1 MNTIKIYL
9 SIIAY
14 FIHYPCFSQNF
25 TFDFNSSGRR
35 VCLVSSEVDPANET
49 VMVIIHDSLS
59 NSTEPMII
67 SRRKLGT
74 YPWTKIVPDLPAG
87 SGNWLD
93 TSVNKG
99 EIWEYQVRRKNTWK
113 YNYIFYDAVGYTIG
127 ALCSD
132 NTDYKGQL
140 VLLASQDIPD
150 NLPEKYLRLKKEL
163 TSDGW
168 FVNELIVPGATGW
181 DSGSEVVTIKNQISG
196 IYNNAPEKDKPK
208 LLFILGHVPLPRCGS
223 ADIEP
228 PDFHEYNQGARGC
241 DAYYADIDG
250 IFTDVATFNPLT
262 HHVPLGYNFPGDFK
276 WDQDFFPSDIEM
288 AFGRIDFADL
298 TDISTP
304 EITLIEKYLDRLS
317 NYRNVAPGFDMGDKS
332 GFYFGYDNSNDGS
345 YRSLPNISGPEN
357 VYQNYTGPNH
367 NQWVQDNGPFK
378 IYMQNL
384 LIPDVNDWQTYG
396 MEATVF
402 SSDQSYWGFGD
413 VPQTGDYSRI
423 RALLGIDTKCVIALW
438 TTTSINVFH
447 QACTGMPLGLAM
459 KEIMNHN
466 ASNQYLEKPQQKY
479 DTQDLWN
486 RTHFA
491 FYGDPALSLYQVTPP
506 ANLKLTDLA
515 GKAVL
520 TWESPSD
527 TGILGYHIYKSESE
541 FGKFERISD
550 SIIKES
556 EFTINDYL
564 TGNWYMVKSVKKMT
578 SGCGQFIHPSIGKSL
593 PGNIIL
599 SEKDPEKDAFI
610 QLFPNPFNNT
620 IIIKAPLSIE
630 KIEICSL
637 LGIKMFSSIDK
648 DGPEIHLD
656 LSFLENNMYILKI
669 KSTDGKINTLK
680 IIKNN

>member
-1 MNTIKIYL
+1 MKKIKIFLFIYAFL
-9 SIIAY
+9 
-14 FIHYPCFSQNF
+14 IHYLCLSQNF

-49 VMVIIHDSLS
+49 VKVIIHDSLS
-59 NSTEPMII
+59 NSTEPII
-67 SRRKLGT
+67 INRRKFGT
-74 YPWTKIVPDLPAG
+74 YPWTEMVSDLPAG
-87 SGNWLD
+87 SGHWQD
-93 TSVNKG
+93 TVVNKG
-99 EIWEYQVRRKNTWK
+99 EIWEYQVRRKNTWN
-113 YNYIFYDAVGYTIG
+113 YNFKIYDAIGYTI
-127 ALCSD
+127 AAMVSD

-140 VLLASQDIPD
+140 ILVAAHDIPD
-150 NLPEKYLRLKKEL
+150 LLPEKYFRLKKEL

-168 FVNELIVPGATGW
+168 FVNELIVSRAAKW
-181 DSGSEVVTIKNQISG
+181 DSGNEVVTIKNQISG
-196 IYNNAPEKDKPK
+196 IYNNAPGNDKPK

-223 ADIEP
+223 ADIDS
-228 PDFHEYNQGARGC
+228 PDFHEYNKGARGC
-241 DAYYADIDG
+241 DVYYADIDG
-250 IFTDVATFNPLT
+250 IFTDVATYNPLT
-262 HHVPLGYNFPGDFK
+262 HNIPLGYNFPGDFK

-298 TDISTP
+298 TDISSP

-332 GFYFGYDNSNDGS
+332 GFYLGYDNSNDGS

-357 VYQNYTGPNH
+357 VFQNYNGPNH
-367 NQWVQDNGPFK
+367 NQWVQVNGPFK

-384 LIPDVNDWQTYG
+384 LIPDVSDWQTYG

-423 RALLGIDTKCVIALW
+423 RSLLGIDSKCVIALW

-491 FYGDPALSLYQVTPP
+491 FYGDPGLSLYQVAPP

-541 FGKFERISD
+541 FGKFERVSD
-550 SIIKES
+550 SIIKEN
-556 EFTINDYL
+556 EYTINDYL
-564 TGNWYMVKSVKKMT
+564 TGNWYMVKSVKKIT

-599 SEKDPEKDAFI
+599 SEKDPDVDSFI
-610 QLFPNPFNNT
+610 QLFPNPFKNT
-620 IIIKAPLSIE
+620 IFIKAPLPIE
-630 KIEICSL
+630 KIEIFSV
-637 LGIKMFSSIDK
+637 LGKKIFSSLYIV
-648 DGPEIHLD
+648 GPENHLD

-669 KSTDGKINTLK
+669 KLTEGKINTLK